1 MMSDLV
7 FRETDEV
14 PKVVNVNEKRVLE
27 VVERFLSQ
35 GLAKCSCQECSL
47 DILAMTLNAVP
58 SKYIVNEVL
67 MELHKTKPSPSN
79 LELWRLVHE
88 SAQKVAKNPSHGV
101 RATA

>member
-7 FRETDEV
+7 FRKTDEV
-14 PKVVNVNEKRVLE
+14 PRVVNVNEKRVLE

-35 GLAKCSCQECSL
+35 GLASCSCEECSL

-58 SKYIVNEVL
+58 PKYIVNEML
-67 MELHKTKPSPSN
+67 MELHETKLSPSN

-88 SAQKVAKNPSHGV
+88 SAQKVAKNPNHEV
-101 RATA
+101 RVSA